1 MPTSRGAKFAQ
12 MENEDGSGNF
22 LGGLV
27 YQVTTQQEWVA
38 FPVQ

>member
-1 MPTSRGAKFAQ
+1 

-22 LGGLV
+22 LCGLV
-27 YQVTTQQEWVA
+27 YQVTMQQELIA